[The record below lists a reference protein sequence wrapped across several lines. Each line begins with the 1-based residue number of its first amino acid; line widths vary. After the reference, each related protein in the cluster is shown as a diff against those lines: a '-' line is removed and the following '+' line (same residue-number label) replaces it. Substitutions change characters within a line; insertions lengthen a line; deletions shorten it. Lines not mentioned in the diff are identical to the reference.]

1 MRAHFPP
8 PPDTADGLVRL
19 TPHEI
24 VRRFPE
30 TLRVFRRHGV
40 DLRERGA
47 HPLDELAADLVEER
61 SDEAGRLLVREIA
74 RALEWR
80 SPAGT

>member
-1 MRAHFPP
+1 MRPYFPP
-8 PPDTADGLVRL
+8 APDSPGELVRL

-40 DLRERGA
+40 DLQERGA
-47 HPLDELAADLVEER
+47 RPLRELVEELG
-61 SDEAGRLLVREIA
+61 DEVGRLLVREA
-74 RALEWR
+74 DRVLEWR
-80 SPAGT
+80 SPAGS

>member
-1 MRAHFPP
+1 MRADFPP
-8 PPDTADGLVRL
+8 PPDPSRELVRL

-40 DLRERGA
+40 DLRERGVL
-47 HPLDELAADLVEER
+47 PLEELAEELVEER
-61 SDEAGRLLVREIA
+61 GEEAGRLLIREIR
-74 RALEWR
+74 RALDWR
-80 SPAGT
+80 SPSGA